1 MRPEPDR
8 PRSGASP
15 SALEPRPA
23 RRRPGAPWRW
33 GAALLAGLSVVAALG
48 IAPTP
53 GQTPAVP
60 REAIEEVIR
69 EYLLNHPELIIESIR
84 RAQQREREAARAQ
97 GQAAILAHRQAL
109 SHDPDSP
116 VGGNP
121 AGDVTVVEFFDYRC
135 PHCRRMA
142 PVIKTLLTEDPRVRL
157 VYKELPILGEESVL
171 AARAALAARRQ
182 GRYAE
187 AHDRLMAETGPLTKA
202 SVVQTLAAIGLD
214 PERLR
219 ADMDAPEVATLIG
232 RELALAQALGI
243 HGTPAFVVG
252 GELVVGA
259 VDLGT
264 LRDLISQARRAP

>member
-1 MRPEPDR
+1 MNGR
-8 PRSGASP
+8 P
-15 SALEPRPA
+15 SATGRT
-23 RRRPGAPWRW
+23 RGRSTRRW
-33 GAALLAGLSVVAALG
+33 GTALLVGLAVAAALG
-48 IAPTP
+48 AAPASA
-53 GQTPAVP
+53 QTPAVP

-69 EYLLNHPELIIESIR
+69 EYLLSHPELIIESLR

-97 GQAAILAHRQAL
+97 GRAAVLSHRQAL

-121 AGDVTVVEFFDYRC
+121 SGDVTVVEFFDYRC

-142 PVIKTLLTEDPRVRL
+142 PVIKALLAQDPRVRL
-157 VYKELPILGEESVL
+157 VYKEMPILGEESMI

-182 GRYAE
+182 GKYAE
-187 AHDRLMAETGPLTKA
+187 AHDRLMTESGPLTPA
-202 SVVQTLAAIGLD
+202 SVVAALAAIGLD
-214 PERLR
+214 PGRLR
-219 ADMDAPEVATLIG
+219 ADMEAPEVAALLG

-243 HGTPAFVVG
+243 DGTPAFVVG

-264 LRDLISQARRAP
+264 LQDLITQARRAP